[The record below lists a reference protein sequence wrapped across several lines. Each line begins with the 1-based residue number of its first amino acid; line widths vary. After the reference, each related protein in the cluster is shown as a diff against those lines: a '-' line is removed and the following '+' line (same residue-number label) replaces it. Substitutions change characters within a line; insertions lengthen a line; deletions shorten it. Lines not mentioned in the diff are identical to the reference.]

1 MKKFVFI
8 GLFFSHHAIAQSL
21 ISFINPM
28 IGTGG
33 HGHTF
38 PGPTM
43 PFGACQPGP
52 DTRLDGWDGCS
63 GYHYSDNVIYGFS
76 HTHLSGTG
84 CSDYGDILLM
94 PVNKEMRLDQYQY
107 KSTFDHKDETAT
119 AGYYSVKL
127 KDHDILAEITPTLH
141 GAVHRYTYPASD
153 ELVVLDLKHRDEVI
167 DSKVVQVNSH
177 TIEGYR
183 YSKAWAKNQ
192 KVFYRITF
200 SHPIASIQYESADQ
214 VGSETTPV
222 QFEKVLHCLIRLSS
236 DEPRSALSHA
246 RDKVTLMVKVS
257 ISGVDEQGAAVNMKA
272 EMPDWDFNHYR
283 KLAENAWESE
293 LSKVDVQDR
302 KKLML
307 STTSPQERESL
318 QNQLTVF
325 YTALYHCMIH
335 PSLYSDVDG
344 RYRGRDDLVHSTG
357 GKFNYYTV
365 FSLWDTYRA
374 LHPLLTILD
383 KKRTNDFINT
393 FIAQHRQGGRL
404 PIWELSSNETNCMIG
419 YHVVSVIWDAYNKG
433 IRGYDAHAAFEAM
446 KDIATDAGDY
456 RATKE
461 PNAAYSISLSEE
473 AKARAADWE
482 ALESYN
488 RFGYV
493 RSDDAHESVS
503 KTLEYAYN
511 DWCIA
516 QMAKALGRQQDYN
529 YFQHRSRYWINV
541 FDPTTGF
548 MRARKNGTLYEPF
561 SPYNVDNNFTEANS
575 WQYSYY
581 VPHDLPTM
589 VQLLHGKAGYKKQ
602 LIDLFTAKEQTEGRE
617 QADITGLIGQYA
629 HGNEPSHEIAF
640 LFNKIGEEA
649 LTTEKVNFIRNNFY
663 KNSPDGL
670 IGNEDCGQMSAW
682 FVMSAMGIYP
692 VCPGDN
698 TYEVTEPLFNNV
710 KLLQKIDL
718 RKMASPGLNAAYRI
732 ESSQESVLTHA
743 MLLSSTPKVFKAGQ
757 PKARVIPS
765 MSHITGDAVPFIKQ
779 GGRIFK
785 DAATIELASVDN
797 HPIVYCINDG
807 KIMPYRQ
814 PIVIRDNTTIRFA
827 HETSNETG
835 QAPKWQT
842 ATFTELPTDR
852 TVILKSTYSRDY
864 HASGAQGMV
873 DGIFGKLNWR
883 AGDWQGYQGQ
893 DVEIILAFNQ
903 PKMIRELAANFLED
917 QNSWIFYPKAVFFY
931 VSNDSVNWQ
940 LVERIPTNKSPHN
953 ETVSIDRFSVSQ
965 KNIIAGLGDTPY
977 TYVKMVA
984 KNFGPMPEWHEGRG
998 YNTYIF
1004 IDELIVK

>member
-1 MKKFVFI
+1 MKKLLLGFLLL
-8 GLFFSHHAIAQSL
+8 GHHAFAQSL
-21 ISFINPM
+21 VSFVNPM

-38 PGPTM
+38 PGPVM

-52 DTRLDGWDGCS
+52 DTRLEGWDGCS
-63 GYHYSDNVIYGFS
+63 GYHYSDSMIYGFS

-94 PVNKEMRLDQYQY
+94 PVSREMRLDQYQY
-107 KSTFDHKDETAT
+107 KSAFSHNDETAT
-119 AGYYSVKL
+119 AAYYSVKL
-127 KDHDILAEITPTLH
+127 KDHGILAELTPTLH
-141 GAVHRYTYPASD
+141 GAVHQYTYPGS
-153 ELVVLDLKHRDEVI
+153 EGYVVLDLKHRDEVL
-167 DSKVVQVNSH
+167 DSRMVQVDDY
-177 TIEGYR
+177 TLEGYR

-192 KVFYRITF
+192 KVYYRITF
-200 SHPIASIQYESADQ
+200 SQPIASIQYEAANNSLSQ
-214 VGSETTPV
+214 TLPV
-222 QFEKVLHCLIRLSS
+222 RFEKSLHCLVRFQD
-236 DEPRSALSHA
+236 DEPKGDHLRSNA
-246 RDKVTLMVKVS
+246 RFNLMVKVS
-257 ISGVDEQGAAVNMKA
+257 ISGVDEQGAAANMKA
-272 EMPDWDFNHYR
+272 EMPDWNFNRYR

-293 LSKVDVQDR
+293 LSKVDVRDR
-302 KKLML
+302 QKLL
-307 STTSPQERESL
+307 VSNTSPDAREKL
-318 QNQLTVF
+318 RNQLTVF

-344 RYRGRDDLVHSTG
+344 RYRGRDDRIHSTG

-393 FIAQHRQGGRL
+393 FIAQHQQGGRL
-404 PIWELSSNETNCMIG
+404 PVWELSSNETNCMIG

-433 IRGYDAHAAFEAM
+433 IRGYDANAAFEAM

-456 RATKE
+456 RASKE
-461 PNAAYSISLSEE
+461 PDAAYRISLSEE

-516 QMAKALGRQQDYN
+516 QMARALGKQQDHN
-529 YFQHRSRYWINV
+529 YFLHRSRYWINV

-589 VQLLHGKAGYKKQ
+589 VQLLHGKAGYRKQ
-602 LIDLFTAKEQTEGRE
+602 LIDLFSAKEQTEGRE

-629 HGNEPSHEIAF
+629 HGNEPSHQIAF

-682 FVMSAMGIYP
+682 FVMSALGIYP

-718 RKMASPGLNAAYRI
+718 RKMASAGLTSAYRI
-732 ESSQESVLTHA
+732 ESSQESFLTHA
-743 MLLSSTPKVFKAGQ
+743 MLLSPTPKVFKAGQ
-757 PKARVIPS
+757 PKARTIPS
-765 MSHITGDAVPFIKQ
+765 MKSLAGDAVPFIKQ
-779 GGRIFK
+779 GGRIFT
-785 DAATIELASVDN
+785 DSATIELASTDN
-797 HPIVYCINDG
+797 RPIVYSINDG

-814 PIVIRDNTTIRFA
+814 AIVIRENTTIRFA
-827 HETSNETG
+827 HEAANETG
-835 QAPKWQT
+835 HAPKWQT
-842 ATFTELPTDR
+842 ATFTVLPTDR
-852 TVILKSTYSRDY
+852 TVILNSKYSRDY
-864 HASGAQGMV
+864 HAGGAQGMV

-893 DVEIILAFNQ
+893 DVEIILAFKQ

-931 VSNDSVNWQ
+931 VSNDSVNWK

-953 ETVSIDRFSVSQ
+953 ETVSIDRFAVSP
-965 KNIIAGLGDTPY
+965 KNLIAGLDEMPY

-984 KNFGPMPEWHEGRG
+984 MNFGPMPEWHEGRG

-1004 IDELIVK
+1004 IDEVIVK